1 MKALIIRILRGLG
14 LVPVGRYRVLAGQA
28 REAEVR
34 AKKLSKLVE
43 DLRAESRDWKI
54 KATDAVKQLKTR
66 EKDTARDHHRAGD
79 MKRETER
86 LKAEIKRLRAKDAEL
101 EALRSRVVDA
111 ERELTVA
118 REQLMAVDV
127 KLDILEGAANVL
139 DERTRSV
146 IADPVR
152 ERRTA
157 V

>member
-1 MKALIIRILRGLG
+1 MKALIIRILRGVG
-14 LVPVGRYRVLAGQA
+14 LVPVGRYRVLAAQA
-28 REAEVR
+28 HDAELR

-43 DLRAESRDWKI
+43 ELRTESRDWKI
-54 KATDAVKQLKTR
+54 KATEGAKQIRTQEKT
-66 EKDTARDHHRAGD
+66 TAREHHRAGD
-79 MKRETER
+79 MKRENER
-86 LKAEIKRLRAKDAEL
+86 LTAEIHRLRAKDAEL
-101 EALRSRVVDA
+101 EALRSRVLDA

-146 IADPVR
+146 IADGVR